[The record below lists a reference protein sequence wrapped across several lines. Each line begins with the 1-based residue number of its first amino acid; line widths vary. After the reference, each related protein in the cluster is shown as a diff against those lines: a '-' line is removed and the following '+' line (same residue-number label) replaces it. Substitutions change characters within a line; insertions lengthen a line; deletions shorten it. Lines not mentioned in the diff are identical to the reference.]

1 MLGAATLSGSLVT
14 GMLALGLFT
23 PATAAPD
30 NLPLQ
35 TCKPDQVRAS
45 QRYWAFGNSAG
56 IDFGTSGNTATAIK
70 MPGTTVEGSTVVT
83 DTTGQLQFWSNGS
96 TLFDRNNNPMPN
108 GTGLQI
114 NSSATQTVAAFPSI
128 EHPGTY
134 FVVTTT
140 GASEVGGKGRLYYS
154 KVDMSLNGG
163 LGDVTSTKNVP
174 LGGATDATEAL
185 TAVPNADGTGFWVLT
200 FRAGTPYDLA
210 YEFDGDGPV
219 TGTAVES
226 QMSTANGNQFATF
239 NVSNDLSQIVQQTG
253 SSSGTDQ
260 IRLLSIDGAT
270 GQLTEK
276 ATWNLPSNASG
287 NGTNG
292 YSADFS
298 PAGDYVY
305 ATKIFGGA
313 HLYRY
318 KIAGAGDAAAI
329 KASEQNLAAIGNGG
343 QVRKAPDGRMY
354 VVNRTAGSLSVL
366 NTPDANDPGL
376 TLNGFALAAGTSNG
390 WGLPQTVTGCP
401 KPAAPTVEVTGPQ
414 DGATYEWGEEQ
425 TAAYTCDGTDVTEC
439 SAVDENGKPVNPGDP
454 IDTQTPGE
462 HTITVT
468 AKDENGNVTT
478 KTVTYTVKPRPNQ
491 PPTAQ
496 VNGPDEG
503 ATYFQGQ
510 DVPANYSCSDPD
522 GTVASC
528 EGDVANGG
536 KVDTGTPGDKTF
548 SVKATDN
555 DGATTTKTVHYKVV
569 AVNGVCK
576 GQVLGLPLGI
586 NLGVA
591 NGPANPCATQT
602 SSLLDL
608 NETVFGGVNA
618 LALLNNTVS
627 ATAVQA
633 HAVKGVGS
641 ASADALVAAAGI
653 KVPSLALNIQV
664 TGVRTDASS
673 KLTSCSAPA
682 QLSGNS
688 TIASLKINGLSV
700 TVGDQPLTIPLV
712 VGALHL
718 NQKVVSGNT
727 ITRRALFLDLPGTA
741 LDVVIGEST
750 AGATCGS

>member
-1 MLGAATLSGSLVT
+1 MIGAATLSGSLVA
-14 GMLALGLFT
+14 GLLALGMFT
-23 PATAAPD
+23 PATASPD

-56 IDFGTSGNTATAIK
+56 IDFGVSGNSRTAIK
-70 MPGTTVEGSTVVT
+70 VPGTTVEGSTVVT
-83 DTTGQLQFWSNGS
+83 DTTGQMLFWSNGS
-96 TLFDRNNNPMPN
+96 TLFDRNNSPMPN
-108 GTGLQI
+108 GSGLKI

-128 EHPGTY
+128 EHPGVY

-140 GASEVGGKGRLYYS
+140 GASEVGGKGQLYYS

-174 LGGATDATEAL
+174 LGAATDATEAL

-219 TGTAVES
+219 TGQAVES
-226 QMSTANGNQFATF
+226 EMSSPNGNRYATF
-239 NVSNDLSQIVQQTG
+239 NISNDLSQIVQMTG
-253 SSSGTDQ
+253 SSAGTGQ
-260 IRLLSIDGAT
+260 IRLLSINGQT
-270 GQLTEK
+270 GVLTEK
-276 ATWNLPSNASG
+276 ATWDLAT
-287 NGTNG
+287 GTNAGADG

-305 ATKIFGGA
+305 ATKIFSGA

-318 KIAGAGDAAAI
+318 KIAGASSAADI
-329 KASEQNLAAIGNGG
+329 KASEENLASIGNGG
-343 QVRKAPDGRMY
+343 QVRKGPDGREY

-366 NTPDANDPGL
+366 NTPDAADPGL
-376 TLNGFALAAGTSNG
+376 VLNGFPLAAGTSNG

-401 KPAAPTVEVTGPQ
+401 KPAAPTVEVTGPE
-414 DGATYEWGEEQ
+414 DGATYEWGSNE
-425 TAAYTCDGTDVTEC
+425 TAAYTCEGTDVTEC
-439 SAVDENGKPVNPGDP
+439 SAVDENGNPVDPGDP
-454 IDTQTPGE
+454 IDTQTPGT
-462 HTITVT
+462 HTMTVT

-496 VNGPDEG
+496 VNGPAEG

-510 DVPANYSCSDPD
+510 DVPADYSCSDPD

-528 EGDVANGG
+528 TGDVAKGG
-536 KVDTGTPGDKTF
+536 KVDTGTPGTKTF
-548 SVKATDN
+548 SVTATDN
-555 DGATTTKTVHYKVV
+555 DGASTTKKVTYKVV

-591 NGPANPCATQT
+591 NAPTNPCATQT
-602 SSLLDL
+602 SSLLDV
-608 NETVFGGVNA
+608 NEVIGGVN
-618 LALLNNTVS
+618 LLPILNNTVT

-633 HAVKGVGS
+633 HAIKGVGS
-641 ASADALVAAAGI
+641 AAADETVASAGVRI
-653 KVPSLALNIQV
+653 PSLALTIAV
-664 TGVRTDASS
+664 TGVHTDASS

-682 QLSGNS
+682 QLSGSS
-688 TIASLKINGLSV
+688 TIASLKINGLNI

-712 VGALHL
+712 VGNLYL

-750 AGATCGS
+750 AGATCAS